1 MWQGTKT
8 NRFSAFPRATSGSFE
23 DEHASEHRIKIY
35 KELARLAEPP
45 PSYESELELRR
56 QRQMELAASR
66 HPRWRDG
73 DGH

>member
-1 MWQGTKT
+1 MWQGTKM
-8 NRFSAFPRATSGSFE
+8 NRFSAFPHATSGSFE
-23 DEHASEHRIKIY
+23 DEHESDHRIKIY
-35 KELARLAEPP
+35 KELARLSEAAA
-45 PSYESELELRR
+45 SYERELELRR